1 MKVALFRCEGSYCF
15 SVAVCECVYVVDVTL
30 CFFLV
35 AVFERFANVNLKP
48 LIRPDGVEKER
59 TKKKWFRFR
68 GFVFRVLN
76 GPKKKRKI
84 YCCARWKLKQR
95 LQNNVFSRCR

>member
-15 SVAVCECVYVVDVTL
+15 SVDVCECVYVVDVTL

-35 AVFERFANVNLKP
+35 NVFERFANVNLKP

-59 TKKKWFRFR
+59 KKKMVSFSWVCFSRFEWSQKE
-68 GFVFRVLN
+68 
-76 GPKKKRKI
+76 KKNLLL
-84 YCCARWKLKQR
+84 CALEVETR
-95 LQNNVFSRCR
+95 LQNNVFSRYR